1 MTSRTGVDSELAQIR
16 SRDGL
21 NLVADRYGPADGQP
35 VIFMHGGGQTRHSW
49 GGTAMEMA
57 RRGCSAFTCDHRG
70 HGDSDWSPEGAYAFE
85 DNANDLRDWAAHMQ
99 RPPVVIGASL
109 GGIAAMLAL
118 GHAPTVQA
126 RALVLV
132 DIAPL
137 MERTG
142 TDRIIS
148 FMRENMES
156 GFARLEDAAAAVQAY
171 TPERKRAVDLSSIR
185 KNLRQRGDRWYWHW
199 DPKCLKDGN
208 DEDAEQLHQRLCEG
222 VRQTTCPI
230 LLVRGRHSDVASEES
245 AAHLLSLRPDAACV
259 DVSGAGHMV
268 AGDRND
274 IFTDAVLEF
283 LDRNVPL
290 NQVA

>member
-1 MTSRTGVDSELAQIR
+1 MQSRTSPEAELVRIR

-21 NLVADRYGPADGQP
+21 SLVADRYGPTDGQP

-70 HGDSDWSPEGAYAFE
+70 HGDSDWSPDAAYAFD
-85 DNANDLRDWAAHMQ
+85 DNANDLRDWADHVG

-109 GGIAAMLAL
+109 GGIAGMLAL
-118 GHAPTVQA
+118 GHAPMVQA

-137 MERTG
+137 MEQTG

-156 GFARLEDAAAAVQAY
+156 GFDRLEDAAAAVQAY
-171 TPERKRAVDLSSIR
+171 TPERRRAVDLNSIR
-185 KNLRQRGDRWYWHW
+185 KNLRERDGRWFWHW
-199 DPKCLKDGN
+199 DPKCLKDGG
-208 DEDAEQLHQRLCEG
+208 DEDMVLLHQRLCDG
-222 VRQTTCPI
+222 VRRIDCPI

-245 AAHLLSLRPDAACV
+245 AEHLLSLRPDAACV

-274 IFTDAVLEF
+274 IFTDAVLDF